1 MRKNIKFMKLIFEDK
16 NRVVFLIILIFV
28 HSLVEIFSQYYA
40 SHIMDII
47 NYSND
52 GNIILFALNIL
63 LKIFL
68 VFVFETIFEYFKE
81 YYKLKILS
89 RFRNNL
95 RKMVSMKINSYSYE
109 SFKENDTGKFIS
121 WLSTDVGQISNYG
134 FNSFFD
140 MYKYAF
146 TFFISILFIFF
157 MSPLIS
163 IVVFLMSIFT
173 LVMPIIFNNII
184 DKVSREKSKANDEFT
199 EEIKNYIL
207 GYDVFTLNSLKKI
220 FFEKIMK
227 SSYKYEKK
235 YFEYT
240 KKVRIVYILRKLFSM
255 IPFTITLGI
264 AAFSIVKYNL
274 PMRHFLGTIL
284 ICNITY
290 GAIISFFSVKAT
302 LDSTIPIFEKY
313 TIEVDE
319 EELDKEKED
328 ISEIDS
334 NKIKV
339 SNISFSY
346 KEGKE
351 ILKNFSTEFAYPSKY
366 FIVGKSG
373 GGKTTLLKLIQGL
386 YEVNSGEISIGDKNI
401 KNLSK
406 KSLREIFGYLSQD
419 IYLFTGTIRENI
431 TLWQEY
437 SDEEIWKVLKM
448 CKIEE
453 YVKSLEKG
461 LDTVILENGKNISG
475 GQRQRI
481 GLSRLLLRNPKYL
494 LIDEGTSQ
502 LDEENRLGIEETLLN
517 LEDKGVL
524 IITHNLQENYDKRC
538 SIVEV

>member
-1 MRKNIKFMKLIFEDK
+1 MKQNSEFFKILFKNKTMSIFIIII
-16 NRVVFLIILIFV
+16 VFIYSVCDIFV
-28 HSLVEIFSQYYA
+28 THYV
-40 SHIMDII
+40 SHTMDII
-47 NYSND
+47 KYGTLENYISLSIK
-52 GNIILFALNIL
+52 IIFEVL
-63 LKIFL
+63 LVCLLIC
-68 VFVFETIFEYFKE
+68 IFEYIKE
-81 YYKLKILS
+81 YYLIKLENS
-89 RFRNNL
+89 FRNNV
-95 RKMVSMKINSYSYE
+95 RKKILKKINSYNYKD
-109 SFKENDTGKFIS
+109 FKENDTGKFIS
-121 WLSTDVGQISNYG
+121 WLSTDVDQISNYAYQSFINMSQWG
-134 FNSFFD
+134 LLYIISIIAIFYINIVSGIVTIILSLTTLFMPFLFNKMLEGVSKESAESNDIFVGEIKDLVLGYDIFTLNNLKELFTTRVMDNSF
-140 MYKYAF
+140 KYEEIYF
-146 TFFISILFIFF
+146 KYRKQVLLVNTLRKLSILF
-157 MSPLIS
+157 
-163 IVVFLMSIFT
+163 
-173 LVMPIIFNNII
+173 PII
-184 DKVSREKSKANDEFT
+184 
-199 EEIKNYIL
+199 
-207 GYDVFTLNSLKKI
+207 
-220 FFEKIMK
+220 
-227 SSYKYEKK
+227 
-235 YFEYT
+235 
-240 KKVRIVYILRKLFSM
+240 
-255 IPFTITLGI
+255 ITFGV
-264 AAFSIVKYNL
+264 AAISVVKYNL
-274 PMRHFLGTIL
+274 PIHHFLGIQL
-284 ICNITY
+284 ISNVAFN
-290 GAIISFFSVKAT
+290 GISIFFSDKAT

-351 ILKNFSTEFAYPSKY
+351 ILKNFSTEFTYPNKY